1 MTMEL
6 TVPEIRSA
14 IVYALGGNLSEERAV
29 EVGAAF
35 DKAIRLGKADAFDD
49 GVGRAG
55 RYGHEDGWSGGG
67 PYATNPWRTAAELE
81 ELGYGED
88 EDW

>member
-1 MTMEL
+1 MEL
-6 TVPEIRSA
+6 TVPEIRSV
-14 IVYALGGNLSEERAV
+14 IVYALGGALSPEREA
-29 EVGAAF
+29 EIGEAF
-35 DKAIRLGKADAFDD
+35 DKAIRLEKASSFDT
-49 GVGRAG
+49 GVGTAG

-67 PYATNPWRTAAELE
+67 PYAKNPWRTPEELE